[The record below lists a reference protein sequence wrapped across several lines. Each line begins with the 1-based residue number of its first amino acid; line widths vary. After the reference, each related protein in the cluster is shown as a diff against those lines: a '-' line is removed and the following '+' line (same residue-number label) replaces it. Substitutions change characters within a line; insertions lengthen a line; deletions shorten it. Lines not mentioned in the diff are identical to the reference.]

1 MFHHLVTFS
10 LQSASSGFHFK
21 FCYVQSTTVCKIMPL
36 GELWYLV
43 LPFSEGGEAGRCS
56 DGCSP
61 KGQEVSVVAA
71 RFGLSFMFVPLGSGK
86 YILLCKR
93 SRGSAQGH

>member
-1 MFHHLVTFS
+1 MQNNAPRRALVPGVTF
-10 LQSASSGFHFK
+10 LRG
-21 FCYVQSTTVCKIMPL
+21 
-36 GELWYLV
+36 WR
-43 LPFSEGGEAGRCS
+43 EAGRCS

-93 SRGSAQGH
+93 SRSSAEYTRSLMEIT